1 MSTNARRPRF
11 GPGSMRR
18 AYWSAAELRQ
28 QRSGGARH
36 VDSQFLARLRAPL
49 VQCLAGQRCRHTSA
63 AGRGR
68 NGPFL
73 ASEAVGGHGIFDVAS
88 IDEAVALLRTFPAP
102 SGKLE
107 IRPVLER

>member
-1 MSTNARRPRF
+1 MN
-11 GPGSMRR
+11 
-18 AYWSAAELRQ
+18 
-28 QRSGGARH
+28 
-36 VDSQFLARLRAPL
+36 
-49 VQCLAGQRCRHTSA
+49 TSA
-63 AGRGR
+63 AGKGR

-73 ASEAVGGHGIFDVAS
+73 ASQAVGGHGIFDVAS